1 MLLITVRLSQII
13 RNSYLMG
20 DKAENLATSP
30 DMADK
35 ICRGDMACE
44 RINFSLKGS
53 FRFIV
58 KNLHGTFLD
67 LLNPIPAQHPHL
79 HTAHTILQ

>member
-1 MLLITVRLSQII
+1 
-13 RNSYLMG
+13 MG

-67 LLNPIPAQHPHL
+67 LFKPYTSTTSPSTYCAH
-79 HTAHTILQ
+79 HTTVTH